1 VSPTLGRARPI
12 LAGAAVIAAALAVE
26 LVDELADGAKAAAL
40 PLIRRDLALS
50 YGQIG
55 LLQSVPLLL
64 GSLMELPLGVLA
76 GHGRRRRVAVLLG
89 GVVFILSLAGA
100 AAARSFAGLLVAFV
114 VFFPASGAFV
124 SLTQSG
130 LMDADPARREQH
142 MARWD
147 LAGSA
152 GSMAG
157 PVLLIAVLAAGGSW
171 RSAYLVLALVATAAW
186 LGVARNPPQ
195 PPPADAHQ
203 DPAAATATAATAV
216 THPDPPGAAAP
227 PHPDQAGD
235 VAAPRPDQPGT
246 TATAHPDQ
254 PGTTATAH
262 PDQPGTTATAHPDQP
277 GTTATAHPDQP
288 GTTATARPDQP
299 GALAAVRRARAAPRR
314 PGVLRWLLLLQVS
327 DLQLDVFTGFLAL
340 YLVAVVHATPAQAA
354 LGVAIR
360 LGAGLAG
367 DAALIRALR
376 HAGGLR
382 LLRASAATAA
392 VAFPGFL
399 LVPGLWPKLLLLGCV
414 SVITAPW
421 YPVLQAQLYGSLPD
435 QSGVVVSLSSAAGL
449 LGGAAPLAVGF
460 LAERFGLAWAL
471 AGLATAPVCLLAGL
485 WRSPSQAGHD
495 GAGGPASAQT

>member
-55 LLQSVPLLL
+55 LLESVPLLL
-64 GSLMELPLGVLA
+64 GSLLELPLGVLA

-152 GSMAG
+152 GSVAG
-157 PVLLIAVLAAGGSW
+157 PALLIAVLAAGGGW

-186 LGVARNPPQ
+186 LAVARNPPE
-195 PPPADAHQ
+195 PA
-203 DPAAATATAATAV
+203 PAAARRDRPAAMAI
-216 THPDPPGAAAP
+216 
-227 PHPDQAGD
+227 
-235 VAAPRPDQPGT
+235 
-246 TATAHPDQ
+246 
-254 PGTTATAH
+254 
-262 PDQPGTTATAHPDQP
+262 
-277 GTTATAHPDQP
+277 
-288 GTTATARPDQP
+288 ARPDQP
-299 GALAAVRRARAAPRR
+299 GATAATRPDQPGAMAATRRALAAPQR
-314 PGVLRWLLLLQVS
+314 PGVVRWLILLQVS
-327 DLQLDVFTGFLAL
+327 DLLLDVFTGFLAL

-382 LLRASAATAA
+382 LLQASAALAA

-399 LVPGLWPKLLLLGCV
+399 LVPGLWPKLLLLACV

-421 YPVLQAQLYGSLPD
+421 YPVLQAQLYDSLPD

-449 LGGAAPLAVGF
+449 LGGVAPLAVGL
-460 LAERFGLAWAL
+460 LAQRFGLAWAL
-471 AGLATAPVCLLAGL
+471 AGLAIAPPCLLGGL
-485 WRSPSQAGHD
+485 WRRPSQAGHD